1 METKIKIFLTLFVL
15 SILSIVSLNK
25 CSSGTRTTA
34 EASESEGQQTES
46 TVEKS
51 AFISVPF
58 EKPSQQS
65 GYYFMYRFRTSDD
78 KIYNIIDFLTGL
90 SSEEFDIAAAWY
102 FPGPNCGS
110 SKTIYHPQLMVQLK
124 KKDLR
129 MNNYNFVFLTDKLI
143 FKCTEST
150 EMYVPQN

>member
-1 METKIKIFLTLFVL
+1 MTIKFSNILFLIVIISTLSFYR
-15 SILSIVSLNK
+15 
-25 CSSGTRTTA
+25 CSSGTQTSSDDRDAA
-34 EASESEGQQTES
+34 EQESES

-51 AFISVPF
+51 AFVSVPF
-58 EKPSQQS
+58 ERPSQQS
-65 GYYFMYRFRTSDD
+65 GFYFSYRFRTSDD
-78 KIYNIIDFLTGL
+78 RIYDIMDFLTGL
-90 SSEEFDIAAAWY
+90 SSEGFDIAAAWY